1 MQDRYNTIQFRY
13 NTIQYNATGK
23 LLYEIAKVAE
33 YPQLP
38 RGQLLRAQVM
48 QSPLYVPLNISW
60 YASLCRTNTTKLI
73 YLWFYFVVYW
83 LPIFTSSKA
92 QARMTALYFSISY
105 CFPNNM
111 FSFTV
116 ACWIHGS
123 WNASYSK
130 NTEY

>member
-73 YLWFYFVVYW
+73 YLWFYFVVY
-83 LPIFTSSKA
+83 
-92 QARMTALYFSISY
+92 
-105 CFPNNM
+105 
-111 FSFTV
+111 
-116 ACWIHGS
+116 
-123 WNASYSK
+123 
-130 NTEY
+130 